1 MESIKVVKII
11 NNEPY
16 RTILKKGEY
25 KKNKNGQIILPKDYY
40 SCGYFERISSRDWSK
55 LPELIEKPKTKL
67 KTESKAKKTEL
78 KTKSKA
84 KAKKTESKAKA
95 KPKT

>member
-40 SCGYFERISSRDWSK
+40 SCGYFQRISSRDWSK
-55 LPELIEKPKTKL
+55 LPELIEKPKTKA
-67 KTESKAKKTEL
+67 KTDSNAKKTE
-78 KTKSKA
+78 
-84 KAKKTESKAKA
+84 AKKTESKAKA
-95 KPKT
+95 KPKTYSKTES

>member
-25 KKNKNGQIILPKDYY
+25 KKNKNGQIILHKNYY

-55 LPELIEKPKTKL
+55 LPELIEKPKTK
-67 KTESKAKKTEL
+67 
-78 KTKSKA
+78 A
-84 KAKKTESKAKA
+84 KAKPKTESKAKA
-95 KPKT
+95 KA

>member
-40 SCGYFERISSRDWSK
+40 SCGYFERISSRDWYE
-55 LPELIEKPKTKL
+55 LPELIEKPKT
-67 KTESKAKKTEL
+67 
-78 KTKSKA
+78 KA

-95 KPKT
+95 KKTESQAKAKA

>member
-55 LPELIEKPKTKL
+55 LPELPELIEKPKT
-67 KTESKAKKTEL
+67 
-78 KTKSKA
+78 KA
-84 KAKKTESKAKA
+84 KAKKTE
-95 KPKT
+95 PKTKS

>member
-40 SCGYFERISSRDWSK
+40 SCGYFERISSRDWYE
-55 LPELIEKPKTKL
+55 LPELIEKPK
-67 KTESKAKKTEL
+67 SKAKTD
-78 KTKSKA
+78 SKA
-84 KAKKTESKAKA
+84 KTESKAKA
-95 KPKT
+95 KPKTEHNKNKKLS

>member
-55 LPELIEKPKTKL
+55 LPELIEKPKTK
-67 KTESKAKKTEL
+67 AKKTE
-78 KTKSKA
+78 S

-95 KPKT
+95 KPKTEHNKNKKLS

>member
-55 LPELIEKPKTKL
+55 LPELIEKPKTK
-67 KTESKAKKTEL
+67 
-78 KTKSKA
+78 A
-84 KAKKTESKAKA
+84 KAKPKTESKAKA
-95 KPKT
+95 KA

>member
-40 SCGYFERISSRDWSK
+40 KILNKRVK
-55 LPELIEKPKTKL
+55 KMLIPGHVLNFKDL
-67 KTESKAKKTEL
+67 K
-78 KTKSKA
+78 
-84 KAKKTESKAKA
+84 
-95 KPKT
+95 

>member
-55 LPELIEKPKTKL
+55 LPELIEKPKTKAK

-78 KTKSKA
+78 KTKSQA
-84 KAKKTESKAKA
+84 KAKD
-95 KPKT
+95 